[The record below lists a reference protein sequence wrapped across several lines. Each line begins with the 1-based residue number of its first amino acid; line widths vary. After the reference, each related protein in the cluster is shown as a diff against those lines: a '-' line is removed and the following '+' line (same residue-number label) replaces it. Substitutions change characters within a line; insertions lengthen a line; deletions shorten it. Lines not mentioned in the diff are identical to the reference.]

1 MPASRLPSPSRW
13 PMTMRRRRARSTIA
27 GLPAVGETLTA
38 DTSQIMDAD
47 GLSRPGYRYQWVRV
61 ASGGVETDIP
71 RATSATYRVI
81 ADDVGIALK
90 VKATFTD
97 DKSNPESAES
107 ALTAA
112 VIVAQVVASF
122 GSGPY
127 VAEEG
132 RSVRVRVALDK
143 NPHRTMTIPLI
154 AAPRDGA
161 DPGDYTAPTEVVFNA
176 GETSKDVAVTAV
188 DDRVDDDGESVELTF
203 GRLPDGVSEGATTQ
217 AAVRIT
223 DNDGRG
229 IDLSPT
235 SLSVTEG
242 GSAKTYAVALATQPT
257 ATVTVTITGHSGT
270 DVSLDNTVLFFT
282 PSTWN
287 TAQTVMVSAGQDPD
301 RNNDSV
307 TLTHTASGADY
318 AGVTSTVTVTVD
330 DDDSS
335 TAPPPMSGGGGSGG
349 GGSGGGSGSGGSGG
363 SGGGGGGGGGT
374 PRNRS
379 PSFTEG
385 DATTRSVAENTAA
398 GQDIGAPLEAVD
410 PDRQETL
417 TYTLEGEDTEF
428 FDIDAATGQLRT
440 KAPLDYE
447 TRTSYTLT
455 ARVADRR
462 GRSDAMEVT
471 VTVTNVGLS
480 GMVGRYDRNDNGAID
495 RDEAIAAVVDY
506 FNGVISKEEAIEVV
520 RVYFAG

>member
-1 MPASRLPSPSRW
+1 M
-13 PMTMRRRRARSTIA
+13 TIA
-27 GLPAVGETLTA
+27 GHSGADVGLNRMSLTFTTSNWNIVQGVIASAAQDRDSDNDSATLTHEASGGGYAGVTAVLAVTVTDDDAKATGPLIIDGLPEVGETLRA

-47 GLSRPGYRYQWVRV
+47 GLSRPGYHYQWVRV

-257 ATVTVTITGHSGT
+257 ATVTVTITGHLGT
-270 DVSLDNTVLFFT
+270 DVGLDSTVLFFT
-282 PSTWN
+282 PSDLEDC
-287 TAQTVMVSAGQDPD
+287 ADHHGERRSGPRQEQRLRDAD
-301 RNNDSV
+301 
-307 TLTHTASGADY
+307 THGERRGLRL
-318 AGVTSTVTVTVD
+318 GVT
-330 DDDSS
+330 
-335 TAPPPMSGGGGSGG
+335 
-349 GGSGGGSGSGGSGG
+349 
-363 SGGGGGGGGGT
+363 
-374 PRNRS
+374 
-379 PSFTEG
+379 G
-385 DATTRSVAENTAA
+385 DGN
-398 GQDIGAPLEAVD
+398 GD
-410 PDRQETL
+410 
-417 TYTLEGEDTEF
+417 
-428 FDIDAATGQLRT
+428 
-440 KAPLDYE
+440 
-447 TRTSYTLT
+447 
-455 ARVADRR
+455 
-462 GRSDAMEVT
+462 GRST
-471 VTVTNVGLS
+471 TTGPQHLH
-480 GMVGRYDRNDNGAID
+480 R
-495 RDEAIAAVVDY
+495 
-506 FNGVISKEEAIEVV
+506 
-520 RVYFAG
+520 